1 MEGETDGLEWK
12 GGTRATKCA
21 RSAPDWLWLS
31 QIPAWLPY
39 KLTWPLTVKTREH
52 LIKPTFKKNSIYHG
66 CARISDQ
73 ENQTQTACK
82 RGPSFSLT
90 WAKILTWDARG
101 VPLFSVCKDRRE
113 VISPCLEGGVFKLW
127 AHSPCGPVLCSQ
139 LLAFKSTKEAG
150 RARGRE
156 VLFALSLP
164 GLPNPGKRRIWKQHW
179 ERVLSKHWHNQA
191 GGRNGCVLAF

>member
-1 MEGETDGLEWK
+1 MGKAASCHFHSLGEILGLRHEVPPELLLMEGETDGLEWK

-21 RSAPDWLWLS
+21 HSAQDWLWLS

-52 LIKPTFKKNSIYHG
+52 LIKPTFKKKSIYHG

-101 VPLFSVCKDRRE
+101 VPLFSVCKDRR
-113 VISPCLEGGVFKLW
+113 VRGDLAVF
-127 AHSPCGPVLCSQ
+127 
-139 LLAFKSTKEAG
+139 
-150 RARGRE
+150 
-156 VLFALSLP
+156 
-164 GLPNPGKRRIWKQHW
+164 RR
-179 ERVLSKHWHNQA
+179 RRL
-191 GGRNGCVLAF
+191 